1 MNEEKIEREFTKKET
16 DRRCPSCGG
25 TMNFSP
31 ETGGLVCPFC
41 GRKEQIEAGEGSG
54 ELDFFAAESTENCD
68 WGSAKKFVIC
78 ESCGAELVYDELNI
92 SSKCPYCD
100 SNLVMQESSE
110 DTMAPGGVC
119 PFTVTKEQAG
129 SRFLSWLKGKLFC
142 PSKVKKQAKAREM
155 QGVYLPYWTFD
166 CDTDS
171 EYRADYSKSHTRTVN
186 GKTETYTT
194 WHNTSGYYSRS
205 FDDEET
211 VASDRYDAS
220 LLAGIGK
227 FDTQNN
233 VEYKPEYVAGFAAE
247 RYSIGLKDAWER
259 VKAVIS
265 RLLRSDVRKKVKHEE
280 SADSVNVTALNT
292 TFSNITYKYLLLPV
306 WISSFKYNDKVY
318 SFMVNGRTG
327 KVAGKYPISPWRVL
341 AAVGIVLA
349 IVIVGYLLFRDGDAG
364 SVYYY

>member
-1 MNEEKIEREFTKKET
+1 MDEERIEREYTRRET

-31 ETGGLVCPFC
+31 ETGGLFCPYC
-41 GRKEQIEAGEGSG
+41 GYTESIERGNTTD
-54 ELDFFAAESTENCD
+54 ELDFFDAESTGNVN
-68 WGSAKKFVIC
+68 WGAVKKVVVC
-78 ESCGAELVYDELNI
+78 ESCGAELVYDELEI

-100 SNLVMQESSE
+100 SNLVMQESAE
-110 DTMAPGGVC
+110 NTLAPGGVC
-119 PFTVTKEQAG
+119 PFTVSKEQAG

-155 QGVYLPYWTFD
+155 TGVYLPYWTFD

-171 EYRADYSKSHTRTVN
+171 YYRADYSKSHTRTVN

-194 WHNTSGYYSRS
+194 WHSTSGEYARS

-211 VASDRYDAS
+211 VASERYDVK
-220 LLAGIGK
+220 LLSGLGK
-227 FDTQNN
+227 FDTQNS

-247 RYSIGLKDAWER
+247 RYSIGLKEAWER
-259 VKAVIS
+259 VKSVIS
-265 RLLRSDVRKKVKHEE
+265 RILRSNIQSKVKHEK
-280 SADSVNVTALNT
+280 SADSVNVTRLDT
-292 TFSNITYKYLLLPV
+292 TFSNIKYKYLLLPV

-349 IVIVGYLLFRDGDAG
+349 ILIIGYMLFNSGDPG